1 MRMTKCCRCT
11 VHFVPLTDSSN
22 ASACRGP
29 ALAFLCTVFMPAV
42 SLDAWVMFEQ
52 DKQGYSPQQ
61 HFKVLPRGSRG
72 IAMRYVILPAS
83 TPGSSPSSTC
93 LENLQR
99 NALRRQPNQI
109 PKPLQLPSILRSRGS
124 TQSSLRMLEL
134 RSSKDTL
141 WVTRE
146 NTKCFISVEL
156 NQNSLRELQN
166 EQWMDRERYQSQCFE
181 KVFPESC

>member
-1 MRMTKCCRCT
+1 MLYCRCT

-42 SLDAWVMFEQ
+42 SLDVWVMFEP

-83 TPGSSPSSTC
+83 TPGSSPISTR

-124 TQSSLRMLEL
+124 TEL
-134 RSSKDTL
+134 PQDVRAPEL
-141 WVTRE
+141 WGHAVG
-146 NTKCFISVEL
+146 
-156 NQNSLRELQN
+156 N
-166 EQWMDRERYQSQCFE
+166 ERKHQMFHFSWVKSE
-181 KVFPESC
+181 

>member
-1 MRMTKCCRCT
+1 MHLHAE
-11 VHFVPLTDSSN
+11 VQLWLHDS
-22 ASACRGP
+22 
-29 ALAFLCTVFMPAV
+29 FLCTVFMPAV
-42 SLDAWVMFEQ
+42 SLDVWVMFQQ

-109 PKPLQLPSILRSRGS
+109 PKPLYLPSILRSRAE
-124 TQSSLRMLEL
+124 SSLRMLEL
-134 RSSKDTL
+134 QSWGQPHCEANPFLCLYPQLSSLLEEKLED
-141 WVTRE
+141 W
-146 NTKCFISVEL
+146 TKKQI
-156 NQNSLRELQN
+156 
-166 EQWMDRERYQSQCFE
+166 
-181 KVFPESC
+181 